1 MRRDRDLNR
10 WWCAGR
16 GWTRTE
22 WLLLAAL
29 FALLLLLSGCG
40 TMASTSASPPLYAPA
55 EVTAPVPPPIRLDV
69 TDPTLEDL
77 LDNVAANGEQA
88 NELRRR
94 LLAIQRWA
102 KSIGAMR

>member
-1 MRRDRDLNR
+1 
-10 WWCAGR
+10 
-16 GWTRTE
+16 
-22 WLLLAAL
+22 
-29 FALLLLLSGCG
+29 
-40 TMASTSASPPLYAPA
+40 
-55 EVTAPVPPPIRLDV
+55 V

>member
-1 MRRDRDLNR
+1 MRRNRDLNR
-10 WWCAGR
+10 WWCADR

-29 FALLLLLSGCG
+29 FGLLLLLQGCG
-40 TMASTSASPPLYAPA
+40 TTPSISASPPLYAPA
-55 EVTAPVPPPIRLDV
+55 EITAPIPPPIRLDA
-69 TDPTLEDL
+69 TDPTPEDL

-94 LLAIQRWA
+94 LLVIQRWA
-102 KSIGAMR
+102 KSIGAAR

>member
-1 MRRDRDLNR
+1 MRRNRDLNR
-10 WWCAGR
+10 WWCADRGR
-16 GWTRTE
+16 AKAE

-29 FALLLLLSGCG
+29 FALLLLLQGCG
-40 TMASTSASPPLYAPA
+40 TTPSISGSPPLYAPE
-55 EVTAPVPPPIRLDV
+55 EVTAQVPPPISLDA
-69 TDPTLEDL
+69 TDPTPEDL
-77 LDNVAANGEQA
+77 LDNLAANGEQA

>member
-16 GWTRTE
+16 GLTRAE

-29 FALLLLLSGCG
+29 FTSLLLLQGCG
-40 TMASTSASPPLYAPA
+40 TTPSTSASPPLYAPA
-55 EVTAPVPPPIRLDV
+55 EVTAQVPKPIPLDA
-69 TDPTLEDL
+69 TDPAPEDL

>member
-10 WWCAGR
+10 WWCADR
-16 GWTRTE
+16 GWKWAE

-29 FALLLLLSGCG
+29 FAFLLLLQGCG
-40 TMASTSASPPLYAPA
+40 TTPSASACPPLYAPP
-55 EVTAPVPPPIRLDV
+55 EVTAQVPPPILLDR
-69 TDPTLEDL
+69 TDPSPEDL
-77 LDNVAANGEQA
+77 LENVAANGELA
-88 NELRRR
+88 NELRSR

>member
-10 WWCAGR
+10 WWCADR
-16 GWTRTE
+16 GWTRAE

-29 FALLLLLSGCG
+29 FALLLLLQGCG
-40 TMASTSASPPLYAPA
+40 TTGSASASPPLYAPPA
-55 EVTAPVPPPIRLDV
+55 VTAPVPPPIPLDT
-69 TDPTLEDL
+69 TDPSPEDL
-77 LDNVAANGEQA
+77 LDNVAANGELA